1 MNYEELRNGLVHAD
15 SGAGIDYTLCGVTTE
30 NTIGHWEP
38 YDQVRE
44 SETEPYMRETTKKIT
59 CPMCAHIILHCV
71 RLGRR
76 SIRKAKEG
84 GDHA

>member
-15 SGAGIDYTLCGVTTE
+15 SGTGNDCTLCGVTTE
-30 NTIGHWEP
+30 NTIGHWES
-38 YDQVRE
+38 YDKTRE

-59 CPMCAHIILHCV
+59 CTQCAQIILRCV

-76 SIRKAKEG
+76 SIGKVQEG
-84 GDHA
+84 GVP